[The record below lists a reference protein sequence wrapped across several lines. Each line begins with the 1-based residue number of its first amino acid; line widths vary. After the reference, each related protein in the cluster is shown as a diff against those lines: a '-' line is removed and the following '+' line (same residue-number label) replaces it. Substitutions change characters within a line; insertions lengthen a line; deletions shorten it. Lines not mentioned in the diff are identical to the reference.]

1 MCPVHFC
8 FVVLVSDGGKYENT
22 RAGCMSR
29 EQIID
34 FREGKKRRELAGK
47 LSHCACFNL
56 FTINH
61 IYITLK
67 LSHLHLLPIHGDW

>member
-1 MCPVHFC
+1 
-8 FVVLVSDGGKYENT
+8 
-22 RAGCMSR
+22 MSR

-34 FREGKKRRELAGK
+34 FREGKRWRELAGK

-67 LSHLHLLPIHGDW
+67 PSHLHLLPIHGDW

>member
-1 MCPVHFC
+1 
-8 FVVLVSDGGKYENT
+8 
-22 RAGCMSR
+22 MSR
-29 EQIID
+29 KQIID